1 MPEQTGNIELAEVR
15 TALAKLPPDQREA
28 LILVGADDL
37 SYEEAAQICG
47 CAVGA
52 IKSRVNRARTRLAK
66 MLLID
71 RAEDFG
77 PDPETAAVLS
87 RDAVAL

>member
-1 MPEQTGNIELAEVR
+1 LPEQFGNIELAEFR

-28 LILVGADDL
+28 LVLVGADGL
-37 SYEEAAQICG
+37 SYEETAQICG
-47 CAVGA
+47 CAVGT

-71 RAEDFG
+71 GAEDFG
-77 PDPETAAVLS
+77 PDAETAAVLS
-87 RDAVAL
+87 RDAVD